1 MDIAQISVNCFLTSV
16 PFQLIY
22 VVLPLLYM
30 TFTMQTMFLPVY
42 PNHRCNQRHC
52 TITLDYIFQT
62 EPYEE
67 QIKKAAKL
75 IREAD
80 YILVGRGAGISTA
93 AGAQYGGDFVK
104 RNFGEF
110 IEK

>member
-42 PNHRCNQRHC
+42 LNHRCNQRHC
-52 TITLDYIFQT
+52 TITLDYIFQKFVR
-62 EPYEE
+62 
-67 QIKKAAKL
+67 IL
-75 IREAD
+75 NLLFLD
-80 YILVGRGAGISTA
+80 YFSKILLYLHLSIGSMIFWAIQR
-93 AGAQYGGDFVK
+93 
-104 RNFGEF
+104 
-110 IEK
+110 

>member
-1 MDIAQISVNCFLTSV
+1 MDMAQISVNCFLTSV

-52 TITLDYIFQT
+52 TITLDYIFQKFVR
-62 EPYEE
+62 
-67 QIKKAAKL
+67 IL
-75 IREAD
+75 NLLFLD
-80 YILVGRGAGISTA
+80 YFIIFAFINWKYDILGNSKII
-93 AGAQYGGDFVK
+93 DF
-104 RNFGEF
+104 
-110 IEK
+110 IYI